1 MPHAKVERV
10 DMLGGP
16 ELKFRHEGDAL
27 RLTLPPVQDGA
38 FIPAIRIRGR
48 GLV

>member
-1 MPHAKVERV
+1 LPGAVIERV
-10 DMLGGP
+10 DLLGGP
-16 ELKFRHEGDAL
+16 ELQFRRDADAL
-27 RLTLPPVQDGA
+27 RLTLPPVQRGA